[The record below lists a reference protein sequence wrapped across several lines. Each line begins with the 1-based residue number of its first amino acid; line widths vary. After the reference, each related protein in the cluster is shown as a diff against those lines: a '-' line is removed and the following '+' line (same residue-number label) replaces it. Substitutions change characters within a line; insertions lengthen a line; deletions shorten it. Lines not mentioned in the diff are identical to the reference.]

1 MVELTLRKYDIVD
14 GLDTVGKRGVGGCDE
29 CVLGKIRRGA
39 VDGKR
44 RARSSK
50 SVAKTR
56 PVGRV
61 ERVVPGQRLYS
72 DFFGPLPEKTI
83 GGGVAFGVALDGDTD
98 YSELVVVKSRKAEE
112 VTRWMEG
119 IRAGLWTQQ
128 GSVMKE
134 LRVDGGSELLG
145 ALRVWARRHGIE
157 VGTSAPGQHQHN
169 PYAER
174 YWLGLLNKL
183 RVVFLQSGAPAF
195 LAGEFAIALNTIRNM
210 LPTAKS
216 LVYGRSPFELHTGK
230 KPDVSKCLPLGSMVI
245 VHDYDPRR
253 GGVRRNKYMPRG
265 RLGVYVGPCEIG
277 ARVYLFDTHCVTRRR
292 LEDLHSEPDRWP
304 FKERGYDPASGF
316 LIELERHAAMLRD
329 RISRS
334 YLGEEE
340 EHRRRAGLAE
350 AGADEE
356 RKASA
361 GELVGDSREE
371 DDGEG
376 TEVPEEPVADKRAKE
391 LVVTARAWLIHNPPR
406 SHSWKLCSTFLVR
419 YSSESIYLD
428 PIESVQFT
436 FSSQEHLFNEIPTLE

>member
-1 MVELTLRKYDIVD
+1 MD
-14 GLDTVGKRGVGGCDE
+14 GRHT
-29 CVLGKIRRGA
+29 
-39 VDGKR
+39 
-44 RARSSK
+44 
-50 SVAKTR
+50 
-56 PVGRV
+56 
-61 ERVVPGQRLYS
+61 
-72 DFFGPLPEKTI
+72 
-83 GGGVAFGVALDGDTD
+83 
-98 YSELVVVKSRKAEE
+98 
-112 VTRWMEG
+112 
-119 IRAGLWTQQ
+119 AGLRVQQ

-134 LRVDGGSELLG
+134 LRVDGGREYLG
-145 ALRVWARRHGIE
+145 ALRAWARRHGIG

-245 VHDYDPRR
+245 VHDYNPSR
-253 GGVRRNKYMPRG
+253 GGARRNKYMPRG

-316 LIELERHAAMLRD
+316 LVELERHADMLRD
-329 RISRS
+329 RMSRF
-334 YLGEEE
+334 YLGEAEE
-340 EHRRRAGLAE
+340 QRRQAGLAK

-356 RKASA
+356 RKALA
-361 GELVGDSREE
+361 GELLGDRREE
-371 DDGEG
+371 DDGE
-376 TEVPEEPVADKRAKE
+376 EPEEPEEPVADKRAKE
-391 LVVTARAWLIHNPPR
+391 LAGGCGRRGGRCGQGAF
-406 SHSWKLCSTFLVR
+406 K
-419 YSSESIYLD
+419 
-428 PIESVQFT
+428 
-436 FSSQEHLFNEIPTLE
+436 